1 MQYAMHADGG
11 VLVLYLPTYVPILG
25 MLANKFSQYKIS

>member
-11 VLVLYLPTYVPILG
+11 VLVIYLPSMYLLG

>member
-11 VLVLYLPTYVPILG
+11 VLVIYLPMDLLG